1 MLKSYVVIA
10 FRNIRRNLSYAFLN
24 VFGLTLGIAACLV
37 IFLIVRN
44 ELGYDTYNTKANR
57 TYRVTLHALDFN
69 ANVSLAII
77 PAIRT
82 DFPELE
88 ATTQVFYRRDAVV
101 KVGDNRYSEKSYAFA
116 DEQINKVFDYH
127 WLTGDA
133 NTALQQPNSVVLTE
147 TIAKKYF
154 GKQNAMGQ
162 VINLDNRLNLKVTG
176 IIQDL
181 PGNTS
186 LPLEFMV
193 SLASIQKNLEGAMHN
208 FWAIP
213 GASYAY
219 IVIPPNYSIHQL
231 QNKMPGFIKKNWGAD
246 IAKDAG
252 MPLQPLKE
260 IHFDQ
265 RYINN
270 IVTPTSRDTYWALVG
285 VALLII
291 ITACINFINLATAQ
305 AIRRSKEVGVRKV
318 LGATRSQLIRQFMGE
333 TTVLVLISVIL
344 GVLLCATFLTQ
355 AGKWMSINIDT
366 SQLLQPIVMNWIAT
380 ITLLVILL
388 AGLYPSF
395 IQSAFQPVDS
405 LKNKAGVSSRGLTLR
420 KSLVIAQFAISQ
432 ILIVGTLVVAH
443 QMDFFENQ
451 DLGFNKEAVISVNL
465 PDQVKREVFKQQLES
480 YPGVKDLSFS
490 SGAPSYND
498 SFTSFSSPELGF
510 TKDNVTEVKF
520 IDEKYTDMFQLKM
533 LAGEKIIKKNEKDT
547 THHVVINETMLQ
559 ALGMHD
565 PQKAI
570 NKHVILNGN
579 QNSTIIGVVQDFQ
592 SESKHKK
599 RRACVLEYSADNL
612 FAASI
617 RIQPTS
623 MSKTIAN
630 IGKQWSKLFPDN
642 LFQYEF
648 IDEHIAAM
656 YKQEQKVYT
665 AFQLFSYIAIL
676 IGCLGLYGLIAFA
689 ASQRTKEVG
698 IRKVLGASLYSIV
711 NLFTREFIFLI
722 GIAFLIAAPLGY
734 YVMHNW
740 LQNFAYHINI
750 GPGIFIIAIGT
761 SFLIAGITI
770 AYQAI
775 KAATINPT
783 KSLRNE

>member
-1 MLKSYVVIA
+1 MLKSYVIIA
-10 FRNIRRNLSYAFLN
+10 FRNIRRNFSYAFLN
-24 VFGLTLGIAACLV
+24 VLGLTLGIAACL
-37 IFLIVRN
+37 ILFLIVRN
-44 ELGYDTYNTKANR
+44 ELGYDAYNSKANR
-57 TYRVTLHALDFN
+57 TYRVTLHALDYN
-69 ANVSLAII
+69 SNVSLAVI
-77 PAIRT
+77 PAMRT

-88 ATTQVFYRRDAVV
+88 ASTQVFYLHDAML
-101 KVGDNRYSEKSYAFA
+101 KIGDSRYNEKNYAFA
-116 DEQINKVFDYH
+116 DEQNTKVFDYT
-127 WLTGDA
+127 WLAGDA
-133 NTALQQPNSVVLTE
+133 KTALQQSNSIVLTE
-147 TIAKKYF
+147 TLAKKYF
-154 GKQNAMGQ
+154 GKSNAMGQ
-162 VINLDNRLNLKVTG
+162 LIKLNNDLNLKVTG
-176 IIQDL
+176 VIKDL

-186 LPLEFMV
+186 MPLNFLV
-193 SLASIQKNLEGAMHN
+193 SLQTISKRLEGAMH

-213 GASYAY
+213 GGSYAY
-219 IVIPPNYSIHQL
+219 IVIPPHYSIHQL
-231 QNKMPGFIKKNWGAD
+231 EKKMPGFIKKNWGND
-246 IAKDAG
+246 IAKNAVL
-252 MPLQPLKE
+252 PLQPLKD

-265 RYINN
+265 RYINS
-270 IVTPTSRDTYWALVG
+270 IVTPTSKDTYYALIG

-333 TTVLVLISVIL
+333 TTVMVIISVIL
-344 GVLLCATFLTQ
+344 GVALCAVFLAQ
-355 AGKWMSINIDT
+355 AGKLLSINI
-366 SQLLQPIVMNWIAT
+366 SAGQLYQPEVIGWITA

-405 LKNKAGVSSRGLTLR
+405 LKNKASVSYRGLTLR

-432 ILIVGTLVVAH
+432 ILIVGTLIVAH

-451 DLGFNKEAVISVNL
+451 DLGFNKEAVVSVAL
-465 PDQVKREVFKQQLES
+465 PDQAKREVFKQQMQS
-480 YPGVKDLSFS
+480 YPGIKEISFS
-490 SGAPSYND
+490 SGAPSYNN
-498 SFTSFSSPELGF
+498 SFTSFSSAELGL
-510 TKDNVTEVKF
+510 TKDDVTEVKY

-533 LAGEKIIKKNEKDT
+533 LAGQKIWKKNVNDT
-547 THHVVINETMLQ
+547 LHKIVINETMMQ
-559 ALGMHD
+559 KLGFQN
-565 PQKAI
+565 PQK
-570 NKHVILNGN
+570 VIDKKVTLNGD
-579 QNSTIIGVVQDFQ
+579 QLSTIVGVVQDFQ

-599 RRACVLEYSADNL
+599 RRACVLEYRPDEL
-612 FAASI
+612 FMASI
-617 RIQPTS
+617 RIQPAA
-623 MSKTIAN
+623 MNKTIGY
-630 IGKQWSKLFPDN
+630 IGKQWSKLFPDD
-642 LFQYEF
+642 LFKYEF

-665 AFQLFSYIAIL
+665 AFQFFSYIAIL

-722 GIAFLIAAPLGY
+722 GIAFLVAAPLGY
-734 YVMHNW
+734 YIMHSW

-750 GPGIFIIAIGT
+750 GPGIFIIAISA
-761 SFLIAGITI
+761 SFIIAAITI

-775 KAATINPT
+775 RAAMENPV

>member
-1 MLKSYVVIA
+1 
-10 FRNIRRNLSYAFLN
+10 
-24 VFGLTLGIAACLV
+24 G
-37 IFLIVRN
+37 
-44 ELGYDTYNTKANR
+44 
-57 TYRVTLHALDFN
+57 VTLC
-69 ANVSLAII
+69 
-77 PAIRT
+77 
-82 DFPELE
+82 
-88 ATTQVFYRRDAVV
+88 AV
-101 KVGDNRYSEKSYAFA
+101 
-116 DEQINKVFDYH
+116 
-127 WLTGDA
+127 
-133 NTALQQPNSVVLTE
+133 
-147 TIAKKYF
+147 
-154 GKQNAMGQ
+154 
-162 VINLDNRLNLKVTG
+162 
-176 IIQDL
+176 
-181 PGNTS
+181 
-186 LPLEFMV
+186 
-193 SLASIQKNLEGAMHN
+193 
-208 FWAIP
+208 
-213 GASYAY
+213 
-219 IVIPPNYSIHQL
+219 
-231 QNKMPGFIKKNWGAD
+231 
-246 IAKDAG
+246 
-252 MPLQPLKE
+252 
-260 IHFDQ
+260 
-265 RYINN
+265 
-270 IVTPTSRDTYWALVG
+270 
-285 VALLII
+285 
-291 ITACINFINLATAQ
+291 
-305 AIRRSKEVGVRKV
+305 
-318 LGATRSQLIRQFMGE
+318 
-333 TTVLVLISVIL
+333 
-344 GVLLCATFLTQ
+344 FLTQ
-355 AGKWMSINIDT
+355 AGEWMSINIDA
-366 SQLLQPIVMNWIAT
+366 SQLLQPIVMSWIAA

-432 ILIVGTLVVAH
+432 ILIVGTLIVAH

-465 PDQVKREVFKQQLES
+465 PDQAKREVFKQQLES
-480 YPGVKDLSFS
+480 YPGVKVLSFS

-533 LAGEKIIKKNEKDT
+533 LAGEKIVKKNEKDT
-547 THHVVINETMLQ
+547 VHRVVINETMLQ

-570 NKHVILNGN
+570 NKHVTLNGN
-579 QNSTIIGVVQDFQ
+579 QNATIIGVVQDFQ

-623 MSKTIAN
+623 MSKTIGY
-630 IGKQWSKLFPDN
+630 IGKQWSALFPDN

-648 IDEHIAAM
+648 IDEHIASM

-698 IRKVLGASLYSIV
+698 IRKVLGASLYNIV

-740 LQNFAYHINI
+740 LQNFAYHISI
-750 GPGIFIIAIGT
+750 GPGIFVVAIGT